1 VTGKIIV
8 LVDVISDELVVTTR
22 QKFIELVHFDFIY
35 YMYYSFV
42 KKKKKKKLFP
52 FMVKPVLTKP

>member
-42 KKKKKKKLFP
+42 KKKKKKLFP